1 MNANKVEEK
10 NKEFNIRNEQKI
22 VLTPTPKV
30 ELEEVEGNFEKLREL
45 MKGKTHGG
53 SPQAWLDLGFTVPL
67 EFIGVTYKVH
77 CSRVAS
83 HQIVRHRIGT
93 SFIQHSGRFG
103 SYAQVGDENNYTF
116 IIPNSLL
123 NSDKEKEKI
132 DSAISNA
139 VETYESLLKDG
150 ASLEEARR
158 VLPES
163 IQTYLII
170 KFNLRSLGSFLRQRL
185 CSMAQP
191 EIRYIAIEMLYQLH
205 FALKKNN
212 FSEEDIKGIYR
223 YMFPPCVITNHC
235 LNNKEVKN
243 QNCLIEG
250 LQRAIE
256 EHGGRRLDRRLRL
269 HFIDELLGYTKSSE
283 ANTKQ
288 KTKMDNE

>member
-1 MNANKVEEK
+1 
-10 NKEFNIRNEQKI
+10 
-22 VLTPTPKV
+22 
-30 ELEEVEGNFEKLREL
+30 LREL

-67 EFIGVTYKVH
+67 EFIGVTYTVY

-103 SYAQVGDENNYTF
+103 SYAQVGDENSYTF

-123 NSDKEKEKI
+123 NSDKKREEVEKSI
-132 DSAISNA
+132 FTA
-139 VETYESLLKDG
+139 VEAYENLLKDG
-150 ASLEEARR
+150 APLEEARR

-170 KFNLRSLGSFLRQRL
+170 KFNLRSLGNFLRQRL

-205 FALKKNN
+205 FALKENN

-223 YMFPPCVITNHC
+223 YMLPPCVITNYC
-235 LNNKEVKN
+235 LNNEEVKN

-256 EHGGRRLDRRLRL
+256 KHGGRSFDRKLLLRFVKDIL
-269 HFIDELLGYTKSSE
+269 SYYTPKPNE
-283 ANTKQ
+283 TNKEQ
-288 KTKMDNE
+288 KTKTDNE